1 MSMQRQISA
10 ILLIIGV
17 LMTLLLAESIY
28 LVDEIGSGIETRE
41 RIDEPYEAA
50 LIFRYHVAQ
59 VQQFATDASAV
70 GDAESLKEAAKHFSL
85 ANQQL
90 DVIASTLPEQASLV
104 ATIRANLG
112 KFHDTGIRMANT
124 YIQQGQA
131 AGNTVMKEAG
141 SGFDDQGKALTGSFD
156 SLFSHLEK
164 KSADLKHELAET
176 GKSGRVWMISTHV
189 AMLVVVMTLLIVGGR
204 RIMHMLG
211 GEPAYAAEAARRI
224 ASGDLATPIQCD
236 PKLDSMLAAM
246 AKMRDGLQDTVRTIR
261 GSADAVLQSS
271 HRLNQEAARVVDS
284 SRAQSDAATS
294 MSASTEEMTAS
305 ITQMA
310 DFSHSVSLHA
320 REAGAVA
327 QQSGD
332 EVHAVTKEIGLVA
345 DSVNQASQVISAL
358 GDESKQITAIVDT
371 IRDIADQTNLLALNA
386 AIEAARAGE
395 QGRGFAV
402 VADEVRKLAERTTKS
417 TQEISGMVE
426 AINKRAAE
434 AVRRMQD
441 SLTLVAQ
448 GVDQAE
454 HAYRAMTQVGENSE
468 KVVVEINEINSTLQE
483 QRKASSQIAQHVEQ
497 IAQMAERNVASI
509 SEIAGHVGNLEALA
523 NNLERQMQHF
533 SV

>member
-1 MSMQRQISA
+1 MSMKRQISVT
-10 ILLIIGV
+10 LLVVGV
-17 LMTLLLAESIY
+17 LMSLLLAESIY
-28 LVDEIGSGIETRE
+28 LVEEIGAGIEQRE

-50 LIFRYHVAQ
+50 LVFRYHVSQ

-70 GDAESLKEAAKHFSL
+70 GDAEPLKEAAAHFGL

-90 DVIASTLPEQASLV
+90 DAIAKSLPEQAPQV
-104 ATIRANLG
+104 AAIRANLSR
-112 KFHDTGIRMANT
+112 FHDTGIRMANT

-131 AGNTVMKEAG
+131 AGNSVMKQPGE
-141 SGFDDQGKALTGSFD
+141 GFDDQGKALTGSFD
-156 SLFSHLEK
+156 DLFLQLEK
-164 KSADLKHELAET
+164 ASSELKNKLRET
-176 GKSGRVWMISTHV
+176 EKRGRIWMVTTHL
-189 AMLVVVMTLLIVGGR
+189 AMLLVVMALLVLGGR
-204 RIMHMLG
+204 RIMQMLG

-224 ASGDLATPIQCD
+224 SAGDLATNINCD
-236 PKLDSMLAAM
+236 AGTDSMLAAM

-261 GSADAVLQSS
+261 GSADAVLKSS
-271 HRLNQEAARVVDS
+271 HRLNKEAAQVVDS
-284 SRAQSDAATS
+284 SRAQSDAAAS

-320 REAGAVA
+320 KEAGAVA
-327 QQSGD
+327 QQSSA

-345 DSVNQASQVISAL
+345 DSVNQASRVISAL
-358 GDESKQITAIVDT
+358 GEESKQITAIVDT
-371 IRDIADQTNLLALNA
+371 IRDIADQTDLLALNA

-426 AINKRAAE
+426 AINSRADE
-434 AVRRMQD
+434 AVHRMQD
-441 SLTLVAQ
+441 SLALVAQ

-454 HAYRAMTQVGENSE
+454 HAYKAMTQVGENSE
-468 KVVVEINEINSTLQE
+468 QVVVEINEINSTLQE

-509 SEIAGHVGNLEALA
+509 AEIAGHVGNLEQLA

-533 SV
+533 RV